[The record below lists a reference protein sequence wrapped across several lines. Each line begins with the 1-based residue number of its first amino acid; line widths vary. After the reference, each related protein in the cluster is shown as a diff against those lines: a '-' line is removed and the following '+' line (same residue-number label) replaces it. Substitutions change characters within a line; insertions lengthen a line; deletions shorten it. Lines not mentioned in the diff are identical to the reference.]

1 LAELVRVAPGLL
13 EAHLPGIGGVD
24 ARTRERLILTVAE
37 TTGCGLLQWVHGAW
51 QEFLGPTQPD
61 EDCEP
66 LLAFARASA
75 EAGVPLDATI
85 LEAVYPAAVV
95 RSTRATVARAE
106 VGSFLA
112 SSAALPVLWPT
123 AALAGVLRLATRVA
137 PPVPEPELPSPDET
151 NLVVHMLAEALPNYL
166 GHAVVRSVLLWNP
179 LVLAIGVRVEGIA
192 ATLRIGQ
199 GRVRLVGGID
209 RDALVV
215 VDGGLEPLLT
225 AAAGSI
231 VRQLVP

>member
-1 LAELVRVAPGLL
+1 V
-13 EAHLPGIGGVD
+13 PGIGGVD

-51 QEFLGPTQPD
+51 QEFLGGAEPD
-61 EDCEP
+61 ERSEP

-75 EAGVPLDATI
+75 EAGVPLDATT

-95 RSTRATVARAE
+95 RSARATVARAE

-112 SSAALPVLWPT
+112 TTAALPVLLPT
-123 AALAGVLRLATRVA
+123 AAVAGVMRLALRVA
-137 PPVPEPELPSPDET
+137 PPVPEPELPPEGEA

-166 GHAVVRSVLLWNP
+166 GNAMVRSILLWNP
-179 LVLAIGVRVEGIA
+179 VVLPVGVRVEGIA

-199 GRVRLVGGID
+199 GRVRISNDID
-209 RDALVV
+209 RDALLVV
-215 VDGGLEPLLT
+215 EGGLEPLLT

-231 VRQLVP
+231 VRQLTVLAGEKRRM